1 MQAAYAQRLIAIFP
15 GSVTLPASLRELRQR
30 LGAKGMGLAL
40 ALLLEAL
47 LLLML
52 LSLGT
57 GIIGPGSA
65 EEALVSVQFDRA
77 EDADT
82 PAEEQP
88 AAEEAPQAAPPV
100 PLPAAP
106 VEQAAP
112 PLPSAL
118 PLPRPQSTPTPLTQP
133 VPTPQE
139 ERRRPD
145 APSGSTIGVRLR
157 EEASGPAAPAR
168 STANDSAVV
177 GTAPDGSPLYAARWY
192 KEPTDQ
198 EMAGYLSTAQPG
210 MALIA
215 CRTAPGWRVEDCVG
229 LEEYPAGSNMM
240 RAVLAMAWQFQVR
253 PPRRGDDSLVG
264 SWVRIRIDY
273 STRRRG

>member
-1 MQAAYAQRLIAIFP
+1 MRAAYAQRLIAIFP
-15 GSVTLPASLRELRQR
+15 RPLHLPARFHDLRQR

-40 ALLLEAL
+40 ALLLEAV

-65 EEALVSVQFDRA
+65 DEAMVSVSFERA
-77 EDADT
+77 EQADAAVEEPESEAEQDT
-82 PAEEQP
+82 PA
-88 AAEEAPQAAPPV
+88 PV
-100 PLPAAP
+100 PLPAIPA
-106 VEQAAP
+106 EQAAP
-112 PLPSAL
+112 PLPTAL
-118 PLPRPQSTPTPLTQP
+118 PIPPAETTPAPRPQPA
-133 VPTPQE
+133 PTPQE

-145 APSGSTIGVRLR
+145 TPSGSTIGVRLR

-168 STANDSAVV
+168 SSANDSAVV

-198 EMAGYLSTAQPG
+198 EMAGYLQTATPG

-229 LEEYPAGSNMM
+229 LEEYPAGSNML

-253 PPRRGDDSLVG
+253 PPRRGDDVLVG